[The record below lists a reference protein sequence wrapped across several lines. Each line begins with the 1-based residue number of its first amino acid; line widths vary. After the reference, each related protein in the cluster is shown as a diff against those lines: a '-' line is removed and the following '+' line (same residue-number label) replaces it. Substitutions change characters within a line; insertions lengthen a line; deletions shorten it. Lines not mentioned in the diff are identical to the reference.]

1 MKHIALFLAVVI
13 FALSLVSCSDLT
25 YYKGAGWTCKQ
36 EEFYATHYE
45 PTREKIIEVAKEHG
59 IDLAWCGGTDVL
71 DDHFLLIAIDEKFT
85 AYFNFSC
92 EELWGRI
99 TVDYYFFGSDESELT
114 DYNLQK
120 KYIDFLNDIVCLF
133 AYDMYEEENVFDA
146 AYNLC
151 IQDSKNSYEKVLV
164 NDRMTGGVSYGLS
177 LGYEGTFNSNHTSKP
192 RDNEDNYTVTL
203 KCNYFYFEGLVDSGF
218 DGVHAAEH

>member
-1 MKHIALFLAVVI
+1 MRKQLHIQQLKRSRKLI
-13 FALSLVSCSDLT
+13 HQLV
-25 YYKGAGWTCKQ
+25 GPAG
-36 EEFYATHYE
+36 
-45 PTREKIIEVAKEHG
+45 
-59 IDLAWCGGTDVL
+59 
-71 DDHFLLIAIDEKFT
+71 
-85 AYFNFSC
+85 
-92 EELWGRI
+92 
-99 TVDYYFFGSDESELT
+99 
-114 DYNLQK
+114 
-120 KYIDFLNDIVCLF
+120 DIVCLF